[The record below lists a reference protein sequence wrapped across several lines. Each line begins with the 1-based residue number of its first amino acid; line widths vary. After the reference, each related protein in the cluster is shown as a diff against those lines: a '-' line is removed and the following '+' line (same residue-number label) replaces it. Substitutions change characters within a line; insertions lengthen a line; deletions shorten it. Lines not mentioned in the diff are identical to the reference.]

1 MMPWAS
7 APARNASV
15 TTLRAAS
22 ALPIAASGRE
32 FSRPSLQGLRRRS
45 SSWLL
50 GALRCRRWSK
60 DGSREICTIC
70 AYGLFPRPRG
80 TSPRS
85 PFRIR
90 AAGLFAPSQQGAL
103 RVVGAQAMYEHGGR
117 ADQALGLSAGE
128 RRKSSKSCMYL
139 HISSKRRSPRR
150 SRQCCSISATR
161 LPASCLAAARGGKDQ
176 LGAPVDGIWPAL
188 EVTEPLQIADEFGS
202 GGQAQERPGRQVREP
217 YAVDAHVAED
227 LQMGFA

>member
-1 MMPWAS
+1 MRRRCTS
-7 APARNASV
+7 AFSPLFAIGVRFSPVRAALPARV
-15 TTLRAAS
+15 
-22 ALPIAASGRE
+22 
-32 FSRPSLQGLRRRS
+32 
-45 SSWLL
+45 
-50 GALRCRRWSK
+50 
-60 DGSREICTIC
+60 
-70 AYGLFPRPRG
+70 RG
-80 TSPRS
+80 
-85 PFRIR
+85 
-90 AAGLFAPSQQGAL
+90 
-103 RVVGAQAMYEHGGR
+103 VDGR
-117 ADQALGLSAGE
+117 ADQTLGLSAGE